1 MHNGANLVWI
11 KWFFLTTC
19 RKLRIEPNYRWVNCN
34 QPQVL
39 IGKLMILT
47 LSYPITTHVTV
58 HGNKFLMPL
67 FFYHGRMG
75 LCYKN
80 LCQIRKFTSCFLV
93 TYFLGVNNNN
103 LSWDLKKNVK
113 IILYFSKWQSTPK
126 GYELNNK

>member
-11 KWFFLTTC
+11 KWFFLTC

-58 HGNKFLMPL
+58 HGNKFLMQL
-67 FFYHGRMG
+67 FFFFFFHGRMG

-80 LCQIRKFTSCFLV
+80 LRQIRKFTSWFLV

-103 LSWDLKKNVK
+103 LSWDLKKM
-113 IILYFSKWQSTPK
+113 SKLSSIF
-126 GYELNNK
+126 LNDNPPLKVMS